1 MPREQNKKE
10 GCPHDSYNHVETAP
24 LRPCGQR
31 NLRIPRLLLSRF
43 GHCRAG
49 SAGQTVQKHPKHYD
63 TDSQKT
69 GFCGQG
75 IVKKQDSAQ
84 QGEQN
89 LTRLRGFNDSQ
100 LLWIV
105 PDQIRSFE
113 EQQGCYDTR
122 KQCHTHRLN
131 DLTEGRKSVG
141 KQRVNGA
148 QQPEGHTAQ
157 GHSKDALGRGE
168 PGRAVGHHLSV
179 PKRIA
184 YARNEDQCQ
193 RLQRAG
199 GFHAFQMGQL
209 EHKDSGQDDRGKQ
222 EVFDRNSAAE
232 QGRQQHTGHNG
243 NLPGGGNEPGFP

>member
-1 MPREQNKKE
+1 M
-10 GCPHDSYNHVETAP
+10 
-24 LRPCGQR
+24 
-31 NLRIPRLLLSRF
+31 
-43 GHCRAG
+43 
-49 SAGQTVQKHPKHYD
+49 
-63 TDSQKT
+63 
-69 GFCGQG
+69 
-75 IVKKQDSAQ
+75 
-84 QGEQN
+84 
-89 LTRLRGFNDSQ
+89 
-100 LLWIV
+100 
-105 PDQIRSFE
+105 
-113 EQQGCYDTR
+113 
-122 KQCHTHRLN
+122 
-131 DLTEGRKSVG
+131 G

-243 NLPGGGNEPGFP
+243 YLPGGGNEPGFPIAGGHGKRCVEQTEADSAPEQPDHRAAADLFHNGGSCLLPAQQKPEHWQHEQIPQGSTPQPVAASQIHAAVQNEGQSKKHGSQKAVKQCFFHGGSSFPAGSPFLAVIP